1 MDPHSFYAD
10 PDPHPAAFLNV
21 DPGPSPAEP
30 NLKKKNH
37 EKFSQVVKIIK
48 HCLKLRNNGACEN
61 LLLKKCNKV
70 AVISK
75 FLAFFQ
81 FVVDKFTLLDADP
94 DPHIEC
100 GSGSRRENECRFMR
114 IRIHS
119 PGF

>member
-10 PDPHPAAFLNV
+10 PDPHPAVFLNV
-21 DPGPSPAEP
+21 DQDPGPAEP

-37 EKFSQVVKIIK
+37 EKFSQVVKNIK
-48 HCLKLRNNGACEN
+48 HCSKLRNNGACEN
-61 LLLKKCNKV
+61 LLVKKCNKV

-81 FVVDKFTLLDADP
+81 FVVDKFTLQDA

-100 GSGSRRENECRFMR
+100 GSGFRRENECRSMR

-119 PGF
+119 PPF